1 MCYVTATELKNNL
14 SHYLEISANE
24 DVYITKNNRVISV
37 MMNPQLRA
45 LLDVERMVDETEI
58 DYPEGKTDEDIIAE
72 ELVKKHAGISRY

>member
-37 MMNPQLRA
+37 MMSPQLRA